1 MLADITHKVAPQTGG
16 AHVCCKAVKLQGI
29 AMRIAI
35 YSLLLIAAGCAGQ
48 PSQPPAAA
56 APTKYISNAPVVD
69 PAAAA
74 AVHGDK
80 DWAKLVS
87 EAKRRGYTLVNQDG
101 ETLFCHTGTRTGSH
115 VVADTTCV
123 TEAQMDSMRRQTQQ
137 VLQTNQMQAPPP
149 QGK

>member
-1 MLADITHKVAPQTGG
+1 
-16 AHVCCKAVKLQGI
+16 
-29 AMRIAI
+29 MRIAI

-48 PSQPPAAA
+48 PSQSPAA

-74 AVHGDK
+74 AVHEDK
-80 DWAKLVS
+80 DLAKLVL

-101 ETLFCHTGTRTGSH
+101 ETLFCHTGARTGSH

>member
-1 MLADITHKVAPQTGG
+1 
-16 AHVCCKAVKLQGI
+16 
-29 AMRIAI
+29 MRIVI
-35 YSLLLIAAGCAGQ
+35 YSLLLTVAGCAGQ
-48 PSQPPAAA
+48 PSQPPPV
-56 APTKYISNAPVVD
+56 APVKYISNAPVVD
-69 PAAAA
+69 PAKAA
-74 AVHGDK
+74 AVRTDK

-123 TEAQMDSMRRQTQQ
+123 TEAQMDNMRRATQQ
-137 VLQTNQMQAPPP
+137 VLQTNQLQAPPP